1 VRADQIQAR
10 AVAKVVLVVLFWGGI
25 ALLLAIAL
33 LHTRATL
40 Q

>member
-10 AVAKVVLVVLFWGGI
+10 AVAKIVVIALFWA
-25 ALLLAIAL
+25 ALAVLLAITL
-33 LHTRATL
+33 L